1 MHKEKQSE
9 MIAFNTN
16 NLRHFKLNTEAE
28 RWNKSKVITNEQL
41 EQIELAHPI
50 SFYHPPAWLRI
61 ILSIAV
67 TLGVLALWGFFVISV
82 LGGIGDSES
91 IIPILLAFTGVLCIA
106 LLEYLIQSNN
116 HYKSGVTEALM
127 FIGFSFLIMGFVG
140 FDSSEY
146 AYSFAILIVG
156 LIMFLRYSNLFG
168 SLIALGGLSFI
179 VFMILY
185 ELGPMIQGFLPIVF
199 FAFFTGLYFLR
210 QSLQDSIKWYY
221 TECVLVLDSSL
232 LILIYLSMNY
242 YVVRELSAELMH
254 LRIEPGEDIP
264 FAFLFYAFTVLV
276 PIGYLTHGILKKKIL
291 FIRIGVLLLFASV
304 ITYKIYYSS
313 GHPEITLTIVGI
325 LITSVTIWLINKLKQ
340 PVNGFTREQ
349 LLTQEGLNAH
359 TESIIISTTMG
370 GNSNDQLIEND
381 PGMGGGEFG
390 GGGAGGEF

>member
-1 MHKEKQSE
+1 
-9 MIAFNTN
+9 
-16 NLRHFKLNTEAE
+16 
-28 RWNKSKVITNEQL
+28 
-41 EQIELAHPI
+41 
-50 SFYHPPAWLRI
+50 
-61 ILSIAV
+61 
-67 TLGVLALWGFFVISV
+67 
-82 LGGIGDSES
+82 
-91 IIPILLAFTGVLCIA
+91 
-106 LLEYLIQSNN
+106 
-116 HYKSGVTEALM
+116 
-127 FIGFSFLIMGFVG
+127 
-140 FDSSEY
+140 
-146 AYSFAILIVG
+146 
-156 LIMFLRYSNLFG
+156 
-168 SLIALGGLSFI
+168 
-179 VFMILY
+179 
-185 ELGPMIQGFLPIVF
+185 
-199 FAFFTGLYFLR
+199 
-210 QSLQDSIKWYY
+210 
-221 TECVLVLDSSL
+221 
-232 LILIYLSMNY
+232 
-242 YVVRELSAELMH
+242 MH